1 MNLYNTTKLL
11 HLGKNRILP
20 MPNVMYNALIR
31 IYFTFLLGLTFDWI
45 ENIVYW
51 SDSKSISLYSVGS
64 GIVNKVI
71 DNVENP
77 SYLTVCPYHK

>member
-1 MNLYNTTKLL
+1 
-11 HLGKNRILP
+11 
-20 MPNVMYNALIR
+20 MPNVMDNALISK
-31 IYFTFLLGLTFDWI
+31 YFTFLLGLTFDWI

-64 GIVNKVI
+64 DIVNKVI

-77 SYLTVCPYHK
+77 SYLTVCPFHK